1 MVTRDFNAA
10 LINMLR
16 SLEEVEDELAGL
28 YGELSELASDELS
41 KISLQLISRDSAKH
55 RDILK
60 SIEESLLNDLKGS
73 LNIENTIAMNRELE
87 SRLSKIRE
95 RASMVRGGVGRDLAN
110 RLMELED
117 YEAIVLSMYE
127 FMLNSYESASSR
139 ASSSGE
145 RFRMEVIKSIIRSII
160 DDERFHKELVG
171 RLSNL
176 TH

>member
-1 MVTRDFNAA
+1 MIRG
-10 LINMLR
+10 
-16 SLEEVEDELAGL
+16 LENIEDKLAEL
-28 YGELSELASDELS
+28 YEELSGLATDELS
-41 KISLQLISRDSAKH
+41 RISLQLISRDSAKH

-60 SIEESLLNDLKGS
+60 GIEESLLNDLRNS
-73 LNIENTIAMNRELE
+73 LDIESIAMMNRELE

-139 ASSSGE
+139 ILSSGE
-145 RFRMEVIKSIIRSII
+145 KSRMEVVKSIIRSII